1 MPASPPREARAGGTA
16 TTTVPLAL
24 ASRGGLAAFSE
35 PHVCFQVGI
44 ISLMMEGE
52 EPFIAAHSET
62 VLEAGMVV
70 AFEPGC
76 YEHGEGVRVEQ
87 VVLVTADGCEVLS
100 GHGLEL

>member
-1 MPASPPREARAGGTA
+1 VPR
-16 TTTVPLAL
+16 
-24 ASRGGLAAFSE
+24 SK
-35 PHVCFQVGI
+35 
-44 ISLMMEGE
+44 
-52 EPFIAAHSET
+52 T

-87 VVLVTADGCEVLS
+87 VVLVTADGCEIFS